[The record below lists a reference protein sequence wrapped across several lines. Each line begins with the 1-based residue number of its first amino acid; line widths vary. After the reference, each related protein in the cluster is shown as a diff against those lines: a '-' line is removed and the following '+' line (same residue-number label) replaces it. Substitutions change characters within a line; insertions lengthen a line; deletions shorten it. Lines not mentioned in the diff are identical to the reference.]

1 MATIKVSGALLAAS
15 LALVSGNNKVTELVS
30 AFHFQDIVRDTPFE
44 HRPPSLIAFWSEGDG
59 TCNRAYREWQFH
71 EGLTQLPERQNLF
84 VATYDVDRQ
93 YEFAWFKFTE
103 GMDLPARLGITAC
116 PAMAVIPRD
125 WTGRENTSDADV
137 RVWDNQGDWRA
148 WANAQLADIDPP
160 EIDAEKFTDK
170 NMMQRD
176 DGESRCHH
184 RNSITPPRI
193 PHYTER
199 GWDVFEMPDELY
211 NRLVAYHKKFE
222 HKRTTEPW
230 SGDQIETNYHDIQ
243 MSLVSLDHDH
253 VERDSMANDHV
264 RPMVS
269 EWANVPED
277 ELELKSFYGIR
288 EYYRG
293 NELRVHIDVIATHVL
308 SAVLCIE
315 QVGIDEDW
323 MLEVIDHYGE
333 RTEVACSPKQVILY
347 ESASLPHG
355 RPFPLNG
362 DKFVNAF
369 VHYRPKGWDFLEH
382 TWGVATSATNFQP
395 RGTGL
400 DRRSPDDEDFELDAE
415 FGDVKPLDE
424 EEEGTPPAVEDDGK
438 RKAIFTNRA
447 TAERD
452 LWWQGPNGIILQGGV
467 APGTSVEINSF
478 VGHKFI
484 WSTTDNKG
492 TQDGEPHESGAEA
505 LRGERIGDTVEI
517 TKEANQAY
525 SITDDHDEL

>member
-1 MATIKVSGALLAAS
+1 MPASKVSAALLAAS
-15 LALVSGNNKVTELVS
+15 LAIVSGENKVTELVS
-30 AFHFQDIVRDTPFE
+30 GYHFQDIVRDTPFAN
-44 HRPPSLIAFWSEGDG
+44 RPPSLLAFWSEGDA
-59 TCNRAYREWQFH
+59 TCNRDYRGLRFH
-71 EGLTQLPERQNLF
+71 EGLEQLPERQKLF
-84 VATYDVDRQ
+84 VATYDIDKQ

-103 GMDLPARLGITAC
+103 GMDLPAKLGITGC
-116 PAMAVIPRD
+116 PAVAVVPRD
-125 WTGRENTSDADV
+125 WTGRENVTSDV

-148 WANAQLADIDPP
+148 WANTQLAEIDGP
-160 EIDAEKFTDK
+160 EVDAEKYTDK
-170 NMMQRD
+170 TLMQRD

-184 RNSITPPRI
+184 RNSITPTRI

-211 NRLVAYHKKFE
+211 NRLVTYYKKWD
-222 HKRTTEPW
+222 HKRTVEPW
-230 SGDQIETNYHDIQ
+230 SGDQIETNYHDVP

-253 VERDSMANDHV
+253 VERDSIANDHV

-269 EWANVPED
+269 EWANVPEAD
-277 ELELKSFYGIR
+277 LELKSFYGIR

-293 NELRVHIDVIATHVL
+293 NELRVHIDVINTHVL

-333 RTEVACSPKQVILY
+333 RTEVACSAKQVILY

-355 RPFPLNG
+355 RPYPLNG
-362 DKFVNAF
+362 EKFVNAF
-369 VHYRPKGWDFLEH
+369 VHYRPKGWDFVEH
-382 TWGVATSATNFQP
+382 TWGVASSPTNFEP

-400 DRRSPDDEDFELDAE
+400 DRRSPLDDEDFELDAE
-415 FGDVKPLDE
+415 FDADE
-424 EEEGTPPAVEDDGK
+424 LEEEGAPPAVEDDGR
-438 RKAIFTNRA
+438 RKAMFTNRA

-467 APGTSVEINSF
+467 APGATVEINSF

-484 WSTTDNKG
+484 WSTSDNTV
-492 TQDGEPHESGAEA
+492 TQDGKPHESGAEA
-505 LRGERIGDTVEI
+505 LRGDRVGDTVEI
-517 TKEANQAY
+517 TGETNQHY